1 MNCSAHTFRIFLSEA
16 SFLGRTFFFWPSGM
30 TCSCILSTDLPVP
43 FLGRYLYVSS
53 WGVTEWGVSALDTP
67 LFSSTIRFCFRQF
80 AGGHWCFYLH
90 LSRPA
95 LSYLVLLCLVFSRR
109 ACDDRSLMPVFGSGI
124 IFFGQFDSA
133 RLGLAWVGSARHI
146 LARLVLARRR
156 AFSFACVLFDVF
168 AAFVCSNLGSPP
180 FPITWKPCILQ

>member
-1 MNCSAHTFRIFLSEA
+1 MWMDLWLS
-16 SFLGRTFFFWPSGM
+16 FG
-30 TCSCILSTDLPVP
+30 
-43 FLGRYLYVSS
+43 
-53 WGVTEWGVSALDTP
+53 SALTCGSCVCFRLG
-67 LFSSTIRFCFRQF
+67 LFSALWVLLLGELLSSTIRFCFRHF
-80 AGGHWCFYLH
+80 AGVIRAFFLH

-95 LSYLVLLCLVFSRR
+95 LSYIVLLCLVFSRR

-156 AFSFACVLFDVF
+156 AFSFACALFYVF
-168 AAFVCSNLGSPP
+168 CFRFAPYLG
-180 FPITWKPCILQ
+180 C